1 MDQVLFVKVFAA
13 LFAIMSP
20 IANLPVFLALTADL
34 DAKAQ
39 RKVAATV
46 IVALCVGAVLVAF
59 GGAALLDVFGIGV
72 DDFRLAG
79 GFLILLIAMTMISGE
94 KSQTHHGT
102 DEEQAHHQQQANPAV
117 YPLTVPILLGPGTIS
132 TLIIFRQQ
140 VADGADQIAYGA
152 AIASA
157 IALLGITFLAAP
169 TLSRILGQ
177 TAISIMSRLMGMIL
191 AAIAMDMMVSALKV
205 LLPGLAG

>member
-20 IANLPVFLALTADL
+20 IANLPVFLALTEDL
-34 DAKAQ
+34 DAPAQ
-39 RKVAATV
+39 RKVAMTV
-46 IVALCVGAVLVAF
+46 IIALCVGAVLVAL
-59 GGAALLDVFGIGV
+59 GGSALLDIFGIGV
-72 DDFRLAG
+72 NDFRLAG

-102 DEEQAHHQQQANPAV
+102 DEEQVHHQRQANPAI

-140 VADGADQIAYGA
+140 VTNGADQIAYGA

-157 IALLGITFLAAP
+157 IALLGVTFLAAP
-169 TLSRILGQ
+169 ALSRILGQ

-191 AAIAMDMMVSALKV
+191 AAIAMDMMVSALKA